1 MILNIEAATGV
12 CSVCLS
18 RGREILS
25 LHESEAQNEHSRL
38 ITLLIER
45 CMADA
50 GLHLQDL
57 DAVAVSEGPGSY
69 TSLRVGFSTAKGLC
83 YALDK
88 PLIVVNTLRALA
100 KAAFAEEIL
109 TESLYC
115 AMIDARRMEVYA
127 AVYDAFG
134 MEVSAASPMVI
145 DGNSF
150 GNFFEDGRQIFF
162 CGNGA
167 EKCKMVLTNPL
178 AKFSKVANNS
188 SLYLV
193 EDAMSAFT
201 NKNFSN
207 TAYAIPLYLK
217 PPNITSSKQKPV

>member
-1 MILNIEAATGV
+1 
-12 CSVCLS
+12 
-18 RGREILS
+18 
-25 LHESEAQNEHSRL
+25 
-38 ITLLIER
+38 
-45 CMADA
+45 MADA

-100 KAAFAEEIL
+100 KAAFAEEML

-162 CGNGA
+162 CGTGA
-167 EKCKMVLTNPL
+167 
-178 AKFSKVANNS
+178 
-188 SLYLV
+188 
-193 EDAMSAFT
+193 
-201 NKNFSN
+201 
-207 TAYAIPLYLK
+207 
-217 PPNITSSKQKPV
+217 